1 MADAGFHSSHAVR
14 SRVGGILLKVWAYL
28 VFAFLLL
35 PLLVVVPISFS
46 GGAYVRFPPT
56 SYSLQW
62 YQAYLGDPA
71 WINATLLSLKIGFA
85 STFLTMLLGLPFA
98 LAVTH
103 GLRRW
108 SGVLEKLAMAP
119 MIVPTIVY
127 AVSMYALYSDL
138 GLVGNWYGIALA
150 HAVTCL
156 PFVTVVLCAGLRDF
170 DIDQEHAAIGLGA
183 SRLVAFWRITLP
195 QIRSSVYSA
204 AFLAFIMS
212 FDELVISM
220 FLSGSFGTL
229 PKKMFDNVR
238 LQVDPTI
245 AAVSVL
251 EIGAVLISMLILL
264 RYNKNKPATIS

>member
-1 MADAGFHSSHAVR
+1 MVEPHLHNSHAMR
-14 SRVGGILLKVWAYL
+14 GRVGGILLKLWACL

-62 YQAYLGDPA
+62 YEAYLGDPT
-71 WINATLLSLKIGFA
+71 WITATLLSLKIGCA
-85 STFLTMLLGLPFA
+85 STILTMLLGLPFA

-108 SGVLEKLAMAP
+108 SGILEKVAMAP

-170 DIDQEHAAIGLGA
+170 DIDQEHAAFGLGA
-183 SRLVAFWRITLP
+183 SRLVTFWRITLP
-195 QIRSSVYSA
+195 QIKPSVYSA

-220 FLSGSFGTL
+220 FLAGSFGTL

-245 AAVSVL
+245 AAVSVI
-251 EIGAVLISMLILL
+251 EIVAVLIIMLILL
-264 RYNKNKPATIS
+264 RYNKDKPATLS

>member
-1 MADAGFHSSHAVR
+1 MADAGFPTSHVVR
-14 SRVGGILLKVWAYL
+14 GRIGGIILKLWAYL
-28 VFAFLLL
+28 VFALLLL

-62 YQAYLGDPA
+62 YEAYLGDPA
-71 WINATLLSLKIGFA
+71 WITATLLSLKIGFA

-108 SGVLEKLAMAP
+108 SGALEKLAMAP

-183 SRLVAFWRITLP
+183 SRFVAFWRITLP
-195 QIRSSVYSA
+195 QIKPSVYSA

-245 AAVSVL
+245 AAVSVI
-251 EIGAVLISMLILL
+251 EIAAVLIIMLILL
-264 RYNKNKPATIS
+264 RYNKNKPATFS